1 MHEAE
6 IIFPKPKRRRRKK
19 TAGALI
25 GALIVAILSLIQ
37 FGPQEIKDNIVAS
50 QPGLWYVTK
59 AVDGDTL
66 NVQMGDKKETVR
78 LIGIDTPET
87 HDPRKPVQCFGEAAS
102 AHTKRLLEGKF
113 VRLEPDPT
121 NTDRDKYKRLLRY
134 VYLPDGSLIN
144 KQLITD
150 GYAFAYII
158 FPYTKME
165 EFKTAQAEA
174 RAASRGLWGGC
185 NIDESTD
192 IKQTIPSR

>member
-6 IIFPKPKRRRRKK
+6 VIVPKPRRRRRKK
-19 TAGALI
+19 VAGTLI
-25 GALIVAILSLIQ
+25 GAVIVAILSLIQ
-37 FGPQEIKDNIVAS
+37 FSPPEVKENIIAS
-50 QPGLWYVTK
+50 QPGMWYVAK

-66 NVQMGDKKETVR
+66 NVEMGSQKETVR

-87 HDPRKPVQCFGEAAS
+87 HDPRKPVQCFGEAAA
-102 AHTKRLLEGKF
+102 AHTKNLLEGKF

-134 VYLPDGSLIN
+134 VYLPDGTLIN
-144 KQLITD
+144 QQLIAD
-150 GYAFAYII
+150 GYAFAYVI
-158 FPYTKME
+158 FPYTKMD

-185 NIDESTD
+185 QIDESTD
-192 IKQTIPSR
+192 IKQTTGTK